1 MVNNMAERRK
11 KRKKNLFFPLLTA
24 ALLLVF
30 FAVQWY
36 LINRNKI
43 ETIKANEGYIN
54 DSILS
59 TGIICREETIMDSYS
74 DGYIYYN
81 VENGDRVSSGML
93 IGEIY
98 SSQKDIDLIYQ
109 SNTINT
115 QLSKLEEAENFMSSI
130 NVDISITRREL
141 SNSMAEFSRLISEGD
156 FHNVYNNMMDMSLHL
171 NKINSAMDREGD
183 IYATKEELSALNSSI
198 KAQISAPVQSIYSP
212 SSGYF
217 VNSIDGYEDTAISD
231 NFKNLSYTEGN
242 NIINSNREPQSGDIC
257 GKIITDYKWNLCTY
271 VTPEQAS
278 KLYEGQKIKLSVDTE
293 KNEYKAVTVE
303 SLIPKDDHVLVVLKS
318 STISS
323 DIVSR
328 RVSDCEILFN
338 QYKGIKIPV
347 EAIRF
352 VDGQQGVYV
361 KFSKLV
367 QFKKVKPVYQD
378 ANYAILPLN
387 GDAENQVELYD
398 DIIVKGVNL
407 YDGKYL

>member
-1 MVNNMAERRK
+1 MTENRK
-11 KRKKNLFFPLLTA
+11 KRKKNLFFPLLTVM
-24 ALLLVF
+24 LLLVF

-59 TGIICREETIMDSYS
+59 TGIICREETIMDSVS

-93 IGEIY
+93 IGDIY
-98 SSQKDIDLIYQ
+98 SSQRDIDLIYQ
-109 SNTINT
+109 SNTITT
-115 QLSKLEEAENFMSSI
+115 QISKLEEAENFMSSV

-141 SNSMAEFSRLISEGD
+141 SNSMTEFSRQISGGD
-156 FHNVYNNMMDMSLHL
+156 FRNVYDSMMEMSLHL
-171 NKINSAMDREGD
+171 NKINSAMNREGN
-183 IYATKEELSALNSSI
+183 ISATKEELVNMNNSVR
-198 KAQISAPVQSIYSP
+198 AQISAPVQSIYSP

-217 VNSIDGYEDTAISD
+217 VDNIDGYEETAKTD
-231 NFKNLSYTEGN
+231 RFREASYREGMDILNGTE
-242 NIINSNREPQSGDIC
+242 NSFSENIC

-271 VTPEQAS
+271 VTQEQAD
-278 KLYEGQKIKLSVDTE
+278 KLYVGQKVKLSVDTE
-293 KNEYKAVTVE
+293 ENEYQSVTVE
-303 SLIPKDDHVLVVLKS
+303 NIIPKDDKFLVVLKS
-318 STISS
+318 STISR
-323 DIVSR
+323 DVVSR
-328 RVSDCEILFN
+328 RITDCEILFS

-387 GDAENQVELYD
+387 GDADNQVELYD